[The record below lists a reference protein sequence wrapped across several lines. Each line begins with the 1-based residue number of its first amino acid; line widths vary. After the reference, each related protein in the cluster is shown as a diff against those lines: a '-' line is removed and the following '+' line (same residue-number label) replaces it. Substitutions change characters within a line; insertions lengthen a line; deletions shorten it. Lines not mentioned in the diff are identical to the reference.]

1 MKKWV
6 LQYVQFSGFGNR
18 LGAFM
23 DVKLA
28 VDVFKMGAN
37 RVQADHDLSSNLV
50 IGEAIGHQL

>member
-23 DVKLA
+23 DVMLA
-28 VDVFKMGAN
+28 LDVFDMGAN
-37 RVQADHDLSSNLV
+37 RVQADYNLSSNLV
-50 IGEAIGHQL
+50 IGQSI